1 MGVYERY
8 VENAF
13 SSVANDNYEKGS
25 TFDSEGVKYVDT
37 DFKERIRQ
45 LVQ

>member
-25 TFDSEGVKYVDT
+25 TFDSEGESNTWTPTLRNESDS
-37 DFKERIRQ
+37 
-45 LVQ
+45 